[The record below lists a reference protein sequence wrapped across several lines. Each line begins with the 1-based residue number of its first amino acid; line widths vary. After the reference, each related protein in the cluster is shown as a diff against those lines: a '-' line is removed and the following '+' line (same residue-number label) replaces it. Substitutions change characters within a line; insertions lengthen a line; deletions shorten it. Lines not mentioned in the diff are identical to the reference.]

1 MHSIAQG
8 TDTNIFWSN
17 QAWLACSEWRIVPI
31 DSLIGPE
38 TYTPIEDLYFSTRGP
53 RTLGALTQSRPASL
67 LGLCERCNRSIT
79 INLRHR
85 KDQRIDNN
93 LTDTINY
100 RHSSLDAAYYYQAQL
115 LATQDN
121 DGDLPFQC
129 YLKAW
134 MSKYSLPRYSHIP
147 LYRIHSVGDLLPG
160 TTIGYLD
167 LSLSWK
173 TTPTLWTWMESTGWT
188 LHWQKATYT
197 FPIRIGSTDLSCPSR
212 TAYSL
217 VLLIGSGIGPIGALS
232 GLKGFILLNSSGL
245 RQRVKNR
252 YSQHVVWL
260 RLLLLSPL

>member
-129 YLKAW
+129 CLKAW

-160 TTIGYLD
+160 TTLSLLD
-167 LSLSWK
+167 LDLFRLGSQHPLFGLGWNLLDGPFIDKRRRTRSQFELVQ
-173 TTPTLWTWMESTGWT
+173 PTCHVLQGQHTH
-188 LHWQKATYT
+188 L
-197 FPIRIGSTDLSCPSR
+197 C
-212 TAYSL
+212 YSL
-217 VLLIGSGIGPIGALS
+217 VVGLAPLGSSLGWKDLFS
-232 GLKGFILLNSSGL
+232 LT
-245 RQRVKNR
+245 RVAWG
-252 YSQHVVWL
+252 SV
-260 RLLLLSPL
+260 

>member
-1 MHSIAQG
+1 M
-8 TDTNIFWSN
+8 
-17 QAWLACSEWRIVPI
+17 
-31 DSLIGPE
+31 
-38 TYTPIEDLYFSTRGP
+38 
-53 RTLGALTQSRPASL
+53 QSFHHYH
-67 LGLCERCNRSIT
+67 
-79 INLRHR
+79 LRHR

-100 RHSSLDAAYYYQAQL
+100 RHSSLDASSYYYQAQL

-134 MSKYSLPRYSHIP
+134 MSKYSLPRYSPIP
-147 LYRIHSVGDLLPG
+147 LYRIHSVGDLPG
-160 TTIGYLD
+160 TTLSIGFG
-167 LSLSWK
+167 SLLAWQS
-173 TTPTLWTWMESTGWT
+173 TPTLWTWMESTGWT

-252 YSQHVVWL
+252 YSQHVV
-260 RLLLLSPL
+260 